1 MTVKRTGLSGIVK
14 QNKYKAVK
22 SNGFDSKMEERFF
35 QMLVLKKVNFEK
47 QKKYILQDRYN
58 LEGEQIREISYTADF
73 ILTDLDIVIDI
84 KGYSTKDFIIK
95 KKIFGKIYGKKI
107 HCLTECPKIY
117 EAQNKD
123 RLFKGWID
131 VSLLK
136 KLQTKRKKEDEKL
149 GKVRKKEKIRS
160 KNMKREDLARIDKE

>member
-1 MTVKRTGLSGIVK
+1 MELKLTIAKRTGLSGMK

-22 SNGFDSKMEERFF
+22 SNGFDSKIEERFSK
-35 QMLVLKKVNFEK
+35 MLEQKNINFEE
-47 QKKYILQDRYN
+47 QKRYIIQDRYN

-73 ILTDLDIVIDI
+73 YLPLLDIVIDI

-123 RLFKGWID
+123 RLFEGWID

-136 KLQTKRKKEDEKL
+136 RLQTKRKKED
-149 GKVRKKEKIRS
+149 
-160 KNMKREDLARIDKE
+160 D

>member
-1 MTVKRTGLSGIVK
+1 MIAKLMGLSGLSQN
-14 QNKYKAVK
+14 QNKYKNIK
-22 SNGFDSKMEERFF
+22 SNGFDSKIEERFSK
-35 QMLVLKKVNFEK
+35 MLEQKNINFEE
-47 QKKYILQDRYN
+47 QKRYIIQDRYN

-73 ILTDLDIVIDI
+73 YLPLLDIVIDI

-123 RLFKGWID
+123 RLFEGWID

-136 KLQTKRKKEDEKL
+136 KLQTKRKKENEKS
-149 GKVRKKEKIRS
+149 GKVRKKI
-160 KNMKREDLARIDKE
+160 KRQGEII